1 MKLQA
6 LGLKNFRQHE
16 NIVLQF
22 SDYTILRG
30 PNMAGK
36 TSIMLGISWA
46 LTGANSFTTRDGKN
60 WEHLIRNGSDPRK
73 ITATLSIEDFGHIE
87 RSRAA
92 KGHQLLLPDA
102 TSVSATKN
110 QSVLYERLG
119 VHPEV
124 LSVVL
129 DPKPFIDRDASAQRD
144 ALTKALRPEK
154 IEVTEA
160 MKQHGITNIIG
171 AEHLQA
177 IIKEQKNDVLR
188 ALNAEARTLEKQ
200 RSDRQRPTWP
210 FKGRTEE
217 AIKRAYEEAVSKKE
231 AAAALCTEL
240 RLKLLQVAEKLEADF
255 QVFEILPDQERIQL
269 AKLLDQARKEV
280 TAADQLKNDLG
291 KNITELYEKMK
302 AATALTNELAGY
314 GHGIEVELAGLV
326 DPVECSAPECPVL
339 QSHHMKTLG
348 QKQNLSTRKDEL
360 EKQFI
365 AASQESTRLNELNTT
380 EKANQQKAA
389 ATLKKWG
396 ASAVDL
402 QQQLTNDE
410 TQRELK
416 QVYDT
421 ERQSTEELRI
431 EDTKL
436 ASELQE
442 QENQLRILK
451 GVVTKGDEALAK
463 ILEHHRL
470 NALASEWGQAAVK
483 NMDQITA
490 TSSLI
495 KALELLKKN
504 IVGEHMDEFFQIMTD
519 FLQPFAAGKLGYS
532 WEEGFNVNGVPIAY
546 ESDGCALMMFE
557 AAFRVAIAKT
567 TGIGLV
573 VLDQKAPL
581 SRTNEQHLARQLL
594 KSGCQVIQ
602 SYTTDVRGQAPP
614 PGAKFTVWFIDR
626 DGDDTKIEQI

>member
-6 LGLKNFRQHE
+6 LGLKNFRQHQDVV
-16 NIVLQF
+16 IQF

-46 LTGANSFTTRDGKN
+46 LTGANSFTARDGKN

-73 ITATLSIEDFGHIE
+73 ITAALSIEDFGNIE
-87 RSRAA
+87 RSRAT
-92 KGHQLLLPDA
+92 KSHQLLLPNA

-160 MKQHGITNIIG
+160 MKRHGITKIIG

-177 IIKEQKNDVLR
+177 IIKEQKDEVLR
-188 ALNAEARTLEKQ
+188 ALKAEARTLEKQ
-200 RSDRQRPTWP
+200 RPGRQRPTWP
-210 FKGRTEE
+210 FKGRPEE

-231 AAAALCTEL
+231 GAAALCTEL
-240 RLKLLQVAEKLEADF
+240 RLKLSQVTARLGEKPRFFD
-255 QVFEILPDQERIQL
+255 ILPREEKRQLEKQL
-269 AKLLDQARKEV
+269 AQARTKV
-280 TAADQLKNDLG
+280 SDITTLKNEIVEKTTKLDEAL
-291 KNITELYEKMK
+291 KKATSRTTELAM
-302 AATALTNELAGY
+302 Y
-314 GHGIEVELAGLV
+314 GHGVKVELAGLA

-339 QSHHMKTLG
+339 QAHHVRSLD
-348 QKQNLSTRKDEL
+348 QKQKLLTRKAEL
-360 EKQFI
+360 KKQFI
-365 AASQESTRLNELNTT
+365 EASQNSTDLNELKVT
-380 EKANQQKAA
+380 EEASLKKAA
-389 ATLKKWG
+389 ASLIKSG
-396 ASAVDL
+396 EAAVDL
-402 QQQLTNDE
+402 QRQLKDDE
-410 TQRELK
+410 TSRELK
-416 QVYDT
+416 QVYET
-421 ERQSTEELRI
+421 ERKSSEDLRAEEI
-431 EDTKL
+431 KL
-436 ASELQE
+436 TSELQE

-451 GVVTKGDEALAK
+451 GVVTKGDEALAR

-470 NALASEWGQAAVK
+470 DTLATEWGQATVK
-483 NMDQITA
+483 NLDRITA
-490 TSSLI
+490 TSDLI

-519 FLQPFAAGKLGYS
+519 FLQPFETGKLGYS

-594 KSGCQVIQ
+594 KCGCQVIQ
-602 SYTTDVRGQAPP
+602 SYTTEVRGQAPP
-614 PGAKFTVWFIDR
+614 PGAKFTIWYIER
-626 DGDDTKIEQI
+626 DGDDTKIEQV